1 MKKSRISTIG
11 LRSFS
16 PLLLVVSTQSFSAD
30 QLDSISVT
38 ATREAQ
44 QSLEVPASVGV
55 IEKATIELDQPNYQ
69 KDLFNSISGVRVTQ
83 TGSTLGHMTAIR
95 MPLNTGPYYLFLQD
109 GIPVQSSGF
118 FNHNGLAY
126 TNFTSAGSAEVL
138 KGAGTALYGSDAIA
152 ATINVLSNDPSLIDG
167 HKVKADIGSDGF
179 QKIGAAG
186 GFGKGS
192 DSTLGYE
199 FSFSESDGWRNHT
212 RSERDELG
220 LTHFTRLNES
230 NSLKTVFTMNR
241 SEAEMAGALIGLDE
255 LENNTTSVGNVQSAL
270 DSGNLSPDEIKRK
283 FDFTRLSSEWTRFI
297 GDDMEISTIGYLRS
311 NRNRYVATWEPNLP
325 SNDTQADSLGVMFK
339 LDLDRDSIRW
349 TFGAD
354 LELTEANTAYQ
365 QLFDFTPTRFG
376 SPVPTGDIYNY
387 DVDYFA
393 LSPYLRAEIDLT
405 DQWQLGAGL
414 RYDRNEFDYTNN
426 LADGQYATSTYSRP
440 ADTND
445 PTFDKFS
452 PKLSLTYRIDDSQS
466 AYARYADG
474 FRIPQATTL
483 YSLRTDNISFT
494 LEPETTNT
502 IEFGYKLSGTSHAFE
517 AALYLMSID
526 DSIVRRENANRE
538 RYYVNAG
545 ETEHKGV
552 ELSWLN
558 RINDSFKTRIAYS
571 YSEHN
576 YVNDPVYGNNEQAAA
591 PNDTANLRLIYTPQ
605 SIAGLETL
613 LEIEYVGKYWL
624 DDDNTG
630 SYKGYTIAHLKAS
643 YEASKQLKLTAKVVN
658 LADEVYAEDASFAFG
673 TERYTPGTPRQFFAG
688 AEYSF

>member
-1 MKKSRISTIG
+1 MNKKK
-11 LRSFS
+11 FS
-16 PLLLVVSTQSFSAD
+16 VTGGPFLSLLALVSVQSYAAD

-44 QSLEVPASVGV
+44 QTLEVPASVGV
-55 IEKATIELDQPNYQ
+55 IDKATIELDQPNYQ
-69 KDLFNSISGVRVTQ
+69 KDLFNSISGVRVIQ

-152 ATINVLSNDPSLIDG
+152 ATINVLSNDPSLTDG
-167 HKVKADIGSDGF
+167 HKVKADVGSDGF
-179 QKIGAAG
+179 SKIGAAG

-192 DSTLGYE
+192 ANTFGYE
-199 FSFSESDGWRNHT
+199 FSLSESDGWRDHT
-212 RSERDELG
+212 ASERDELG
-220 LTHFTRLNES
+220 LTLFTTLNDS

-255 LENNTTSVGNVQSAL
+255 LENNTTSVGNVQPAL
-270 DSGNLSPDEIKRK
+270 DNGNLSPDEIKRK
-283 FDFTRLSSEWTRFI
+283 FDFARLSSEWTSFV
-297 GDDMEISTIGYLRS
+297 GDDKEISVIGYLRS
-311 NRNRYVATWEPNLP
+311 NRNRYVATWENNLP
-325 SNDTQADSLGVMFK
+325 QNDSQEDTVGVMVK
-339 LDLDRDSIRW
+339 MTLDRDTIRW
-349 TFGAD
+349 ILGAD
-354 LELTEANTAYQ
+354 LEITESNRSYR

-387 DVDYFA
+387 DVDYRA
-393 LSPYLRAEIDLT
+393 LSPYVRAEIDLS
-405 DQWQLGAGL
+405 DQWLLEAGL

-426 LADGQYATSTYSRP
+426 LTDGQYATSSYSRP

-445 PTFDKFS
+445 PSFDNFS
-452 PKLSLTYRIDDSQS
+452 PKLSLTYRIDDRQS

-483 YSLRTDNISFT
+483 YSLRTDNIGFT

-502 IEFGYKLSGTSHAFE
+502 LEFGYKLAGPRHAFE
-517 AALYLMSID
+517 AALYLMTID

-538 RYYVNAG
+538 RFFVNAG
-545 ETEHKGV
+545 ETEHQGI

-558 RINDSFKTRIAYS
+558 RISDSFKTRIAYS

-576 YVNDPVYGNNEQAAA
+576 YVNDPVYGNNELAAA
-591 PNDTANLRLIYTPQ
+591 PNDIANLRLIYTPQ

-613 LEIEYVGKYWL
+613 LEVEYVGNYWL
-624 DDDNTG
+624 DDDNTH
-630 SYKGYTIAHLKAS
+630 SYAGYTIAHLKAS

-658 LADEVYAEDASFAFG
+658 IGDKVYAEDATFAFG
-673 TERYTPGTPRQFFAG
+673 TERYTPGTPRQLFAG
-688 AEYSF
+688 VEYAF